1 MVAIVILAA
10 LAMKQKCAIG
20 SLTVRYLTQERIR
33 TISFI
38 VLRPRAVFFAN
49 LLHFYL
55 AAVPRTA
62 A

>member
-33 TISFI
+33 TVSFI
-38 VLRPRAVFFAN
+38 VCGAGRAVFFAN
-49 LLHFYL
+49 LLYFLHCL
-55 AAVPRTA
+55 H
-62 A
+62 